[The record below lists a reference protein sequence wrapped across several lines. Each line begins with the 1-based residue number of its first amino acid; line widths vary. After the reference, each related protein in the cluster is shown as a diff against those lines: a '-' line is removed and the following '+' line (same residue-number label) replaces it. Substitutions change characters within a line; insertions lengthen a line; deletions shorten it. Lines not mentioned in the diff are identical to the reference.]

1 MTEEDKDL
9 EMLKAKRLAEMQKN
23 ISSQQ
28 KQEDSN
34 VPQGEQKK
42 NEPTPREIVVQQ
54 LGYRGLEVLGN
65 AEYQFPKETQ
75 IIILKLA
82 ELISSGSVT
91 ETLEGGKLLA
101 LFRGVGIN
109 VRMKNK
115 INVEKDGKFV
125 SLSDKLRIKESSVK
139 DDQMPTFEISTTTFD
154 EDISVIQVALTKIA
168 AICDLEQEF
177 KIAEPLSR
185 FGWTFF
191 QILIKQELYYEISDK
206 L

>member
-28 KQEDSN
+28 EQEDSN

-139 DDQMPTFEISTTTFD
+139 DD
-154 EDISVIQVALTKIA
+154 
-168 AICDLEQEF
+168 
-177 KIAEPLSR
+177 
-185 FGWTFF
+185 
-191 QILIKQELYYEISDK
+191 
-206 L
+206 

>member
-34 VPQGEQKK
+34 VPQGKQKK
-42 NEPTPREIVVQQ
+42 NKPTPREIVVQQ
-54 LGYRGLEVLGN
+54 LGYRGLEVLSN

-139 DDQMPTFEISTTTFD
+139 
-154 EDISVIQVALTKIA
+154 ED
-168 AICDLEQEF
+168 
-177 KIAEPLSR
+177 
-185 FGWTFF
+185 
-191 QILIKQELYYEISDK
+191 
-206 L
+206 

>member
-34 VPQGEQKK
+34 VSQGEQKK

-139 DDQMPTFEISTTTFD
+139 DD
-154 EDISVIQVALTKIA
+154 
-168 AICDLEQEF
+168 
-177 KIAEPLSR
+177 
-185 FGWTFF
+185 
-191 QILIKQELYYEISDK
+191 
-206 L
+206 